1 MDSAYHHYKDDFF
14 FSCAMIFLNWVLKFE
29 DLLTFRSIWDVTG
42 RVESF
47 YQLWILSVG
56 IDFITFGGNYTGKG
70 SCHLLSFFGVKES
83 FLAGQ
88 RQCLSSWI
96 LVYKIVLIQSVPF
109 SNLIVILEVIKG
121 SNIEDR

>member
-70 SCHLLSFFGVKES
+70 SCHLLSFLLWSERK
-83 FLAGQ
+83 
-88 RQCLSSWI
+88 LSSRAAAMFK
-96 LVYKIVLIQSVPF
+96 LLDPC
-109 SNLIVILEVIKG
+109 L
-121 SNIEDR
+121 